1 MHPPKYLSDPPGE
14 IHFPISEISLLSLN
28 WKMNFQCLKFNF
40 LISEICF
47 PISENSDYLMLAIV
61 FVFWQNVT
69 TGPLLKVLQW
79 ELKEYNLWQAE
90 VP

>member
-1 MHPPKYLSDPPGE
+1 
-14 IHFPISEISLLSLN
+14 
-28 WKMNFQCLKFNF
+28 MNFQCLKFNF

-61 FVFWQNVT
+61 FFFWQNVT

-79 ELKEYNLWQAE
+79 ELKEYNPTSIECSLFPLRSGYIHSRAVYISE
-90 VP
+90 ILL